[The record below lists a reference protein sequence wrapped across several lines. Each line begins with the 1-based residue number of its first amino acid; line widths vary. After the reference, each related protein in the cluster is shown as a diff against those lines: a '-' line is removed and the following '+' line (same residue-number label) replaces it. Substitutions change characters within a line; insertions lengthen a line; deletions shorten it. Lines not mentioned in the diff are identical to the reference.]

1 MRQFLLSMASPE
13 FLSWLGLL
21 LLAVGLLGQVAVLV
35 EPFESHWTHKPLGF
49 SFAAIVLI
57 GYVIGHIGDD
67 AIAARFESRAK
78 TAEETLKK
86 ITSDRVLSD
95 EQVGA
100 IVQKIRS
107 FAGQEYHITT
117 FWEMREPLAIA
128 NRVLAALQSAAW
140 KFVPPAS
147 PTFLIGG
154 EGVQV
159 WVHPA
164 ADEQV
169 RKAANTLVDAL
180 NGADMAAVLKEQNPQ
195 NPKDN
200 KIGINIGTKP

>member
-86 ITSDRVLSD
+86 SPLTASYQTNKLEPSYKKYARLLAKSTTSPLSGRC
-95 EQVGA
+95 V
-100 IVQKIRS
+100 S
-107 FAGQEYHITT
+107 LL
-117 FWEMREPLAIA
+117 P
-128 NRVLAALQSAAW
+128 
-140 KFVPPAS
+140 
-147 PTFLIGG
+147 
-154 EGVQV
+154 
-159 WVHPA
+159 
-164 ADEQV
+164 
-169 RKAANTLVDAL
+169 
-180 NGADMAAVLKEQNPQ
+180 
-195 NPKDN
+195 
-200 KIGINIGTKP
+200 